1 MAAGGAALSE
11 AQDRLIRALA
21 PGEIVS
27 GAELARILGVSRTAV
42 GNRLRRLASLG
53 VEVAAV
59 RGRGYR
65 LAAPLELLDRNGILA
80 GLAPEVAARIGA
92 FHLPFAV
99 DSTNA
104 ALLRLPVSPQPRL
117 CLAEYQSAGRGRR
130 GRVWQSPLGAQ
141 IPLSIGYCFAALPAD
156 FAGLGLAVGVM
167 AAQALQQLGAR
178 DIGLKWP
185 NDLIW
190 QGRKLGGVLI
200 ELRGEAG
207 GPCDVVVGVGV
218 NVQLPDLPAGL
229 IDQPWTDLGRIL
241 GTNRPHRNRV
251 AEALIGALIPG
262 LDRFAEEG
270 LAPFLPH
277 FRERDVL
284 AGRRIRVEQRGEW
297 LEGTARGISERG
309 ALLLENAAGLRPYW
323 SGEVSVREL
332 SP

>member
-1 MAAGGAALSE
+1 MTHGPIDMTRYFLSQLHGRALGVAAL
-11 AQDRLIRALA
+11 ATALLA
-21 PGEIVS
+21 IAIVVGS
-27 GAELARILGVSRTAV
+27 RNLA
-42 GNRLRRLASLG
+42 
-53 VEVAAV
+53 
-59 RGRGYR
+59 
-65 LAAPLELLDRNGILA
+65 D
-80 GLAPEVAARIGA
+80 
-92 FHLPFAV
+92 F
-99 DSTNA
+99 DA
-104 ALLRLPVSPQPRL
+104 AL
-117 CLAEYQSAGRGRR
+117 
-130 GRVWQSPLGAQ
+130 
-141 IPLSIGYCFAALPAD
+141 IGYCFATLPAD
-156 FAGLGLAVGVM
+156 FSGLGLAVGVM
-167 AAQALQQLGAR
+167 VAQALLRLGVQ

-185 NDLIW
+185 NDLLW

-284 AGRRIRVEQRGEW
+284 AGRRIRVEQRGDW
-297 LEGTARGISERG
+297 LEGTARGVSERG
-309 ALLLENAAGLRPYW
+309 ALLLEDAAGIRPYW
-323 SGEVSVREL
+323 SGEICVRAL
-332 SP
+332 DP